1 MGAFF
6 CKLLNGRFCNSKIYP
21 MEKLAIRIFGILI
34 RNKKREGGCVQE
46 ILARYSP
53 SIKTRLGI
61 HDVEHTQSYPHGL
74 IIIQIIGSDDLIER
88 FEKELYMIEGI
99 EVQHMFF
106 EL

>member
-1 MGAFF
+1 
-6 CKLLNGRFCNSKIYP
+6 
-21 MEKLAIRIFGILI
+21 MEKLSIRIFGILI
-34 RNKKREGGCVQE
+34 RNKEREGGCVQE

-53 SIKTRLGI
+53 YIKTRLGI

-74 IIIQIIGSDDLIER
+74 IIIQLIGTDEVIDR
-88 FEKELYMIEGI
+88 FEKELYIIEGI